1 MKRLRHPPSVARRM
15 GQAASPPSDG
25 GLGGILGGLRELAEG
40 LQRLSETGN
49 SEAGSGTREIDIGG
63 AKGRMVFGYSLRVG
77 AQGPQGEA
85 FGHVPEHPAT
95 APAEPPVRQPIVD
108 VFEEADAIV
117 VIAELPGIGEH
128 EATARVEAGAL
139 LIETPPPNRYR
150 KRVALPG
157 PVEAAGLTMACRNGI
172 LEVRL
177 PRQAG
182 A

>member
-1 MKRLRHPPSVARRM
+1 MGPATTPP
-15 GQAASPPSDG
+15 GDT
-25 GLGGILGGLRELAEG
+25 GLTGILGGLRELAER
-40 LQRLSETGN
+40 LQRL
-49 SEAGSGTREIDIGG
+49 AGSDGSEREIDIGG
-63 AKGRMVFGYSLRVG
+63 RKGRMVFGYTVRVG
-77 AQGPQGEA
+77 EHGPQSEA
-85 FGHVPEHPAT
+85 FGHVPETPAKAT
-95 APAEPPVRQPIVD
+95 AEPPVRQPIVD
-108 VFEEADAIV
+108 IFEETDAIV
-117 VIAELPGIGEH
+117 VIAELPGVGEH

>member
-1 MKRLRHPPSVARRM
+1 MTRPRHPPSVARRM
-15 GQAASPPSDG
+15 GQAASPTGNG

-40 LQRLSETGN
+40 LQRLSETGGI
-49 SEAGSGTREIDIGG
+49 EAGGGEKEVDIGG
-63 AKGRMVFGYSLRVG
+63 RKGRMVFGYSVRVG
-77 AQGPQGEA
+77 EHGSKGEA
-85 FGHVPEHPAT
+85 FGHVPETPAT
-95 APAEPPVRQPIVD
+95 AEPPVRQPIVD
-108 VFEEADAIV
+108 VLEEPEAII
-117 VIAELPGIGEH
+117 VIAELPGVGEH

-139 LIETPPPNRYR
+139 LIETPAPNRYR

-177 PRQAG
+177 PRRAG